1 MPSISITLRIYP
13 LWLKSIQKTYQMLA
27 FCEETT
33 LPRPSSYYL
42 KTPFKGNIG
51 DNLPT
56 IRDKIKEVGKEMAQ
70 DPLKLAE
77 IRQLK
82 ALCDNIIRSS
92 PKESEAIILSLIQE
106 LRNRM
111 GQSRDKKTTA
121 KLIMNF
127 HWDCHQ
133 AINKEISNSSSNKTI
148 KNILISKTKIKDG

>member
-1 MPSISITLRIYP
+1 VAEIDTE
-13 LWLKSIQKTYQMLA
+13 TYQMLA

-56 IRDKIKEVGKEMAQ
+56 IRDKIKEVGNEMAQ

-77 IRQLK
+77 ILQLK

-92 PKESEAIILSLIQE
+92 PKESEAIIFYLS
-106 LRNRM
+106 
-111 GQSRDKKTTA
+111 
-121 KLIMNF
+121 
-127 HWDCHQ
+127 
-133 AINKEISNSSSNKTI
+133 
-148 KNILISKTKIKDG
+148 SKSYETEWANLETRKQPPN